1 MKRLHAAAGAAILS
15 LLVFSSTAH
24 SWGLATHAYVDDQ
37 LNKKGGMMN
46 AQEIYGGM
54 ASDLF
59 NHMFTAPFAAD
70 LNMQTHYQFMKVWD
84 QARSTRAKALAYG
97 FVSHNNLW
105 GTDSTAHHGGR
116 TVGLTEGYVIA
127 KAKALGDRAPL
138 PPQLGI
144 PPELA
149 PELYHAIVE
158 AGVDI
163 LITRAD
169 PMIGQ
174 KMIDAALY
182 RSRSFPYLL
191 IRAYAADLSSYF
203 GTPVAAARAIR
214 TAESAFRKNVVLYG
228 FALMQDD
235 VTSVGLIAEQMA
247 ETAEAYLAAKG
258 IPLPPK
264 EQVEQLLLYYLRT
277 AMLLCEPDYLQEIT
291 ATLKYV
297 DQQLIMY
304 GITH

>member
-1 MKRLHAAAGAAILS
+1 MLS

-24 SWGLATHAYVDDQ
+24 SWGLATHAYLDDQ
-37 LNKKGGMMN
+37 LNRKGGLMN

-54 ASDLF
+54 APDLF
-59 NHMFTAPFAAD
+59 NYMFTSPYASD
-70 LNMQTHYQFMKVWD
+70 LYMQTHYQFMKVWD
-84 QARSTRAKALAYG
+84 LARSMRAKALSYG

-105 GTDSTAHHGGR
+105 GADSTAHHAGR

-127 KAKALGDRAPL
+127 KAKALGNMAPL

-144 PPELA
+144 PPELTLT
-149 PELYHAIVE
+149 LYHAIVE

-163 LITRAD
+163 LVTQAD
-169 PMIGQ
+169 PLIGQ

-191 IRAYAADLSSYF
+191 VRAYAADFSPYF
-203 GTPVAAARAIR
+203 GNPGAAARAIR
-214 TAESAFRKNVVLYG
+214 SAESAFRKNVILYG
-228 FALMQDD
+228 YALVQDD
-235 VTSVGLIAEQMA
+235 MTSVQLVAEQMA
-247 ETAEAYLAAKG
+247 ETAEEYLAAQG

-264 EQVEQLLLYYLRT
+264 EQLEQLLQYYLRT
-277 AMLLCEPDYLQEIT
+277 AMLLCEPDYRQEIT
-291 ATLKYV
+291 ATREYV

>member
-1 MKRLHAAAGAAILS
+1 MLS
-15 LLVFSSTAH
+15 LLLFSSTAH
-24 SWGLATHAYVDDQ
+24 SWGLATHAYLDDQ
-37 LNKKGGMMN
+37 LNRKTGLMN

-54 ASDLF
+54 APDLF
-59 NHMFTAPFAAD
+59 NYMFTAPFASD
-70 LNMQTHYQFMKVWD
+70 LYMQTHYQFMKVSD

-105 GTDSTAHHGGR
+105 GADSTAHHAGR

-127 KAKALGDRAPL
+127 KAKALGDMVPL
-138 PPQLGI
+138 PQQLGI
-144 PPELA
+144 PPEATLK
-149 PELYHAIVE
+149 LYHAIVE

-163 LITRAD
+163 LITQAD
-169 PMIGQ
+169 PLIGQ
-174 KMIDAALY
+174 KMINAALY

-191 IRAYAADLSSYF
+191 VRAYAQDLSSYF
-203 GTPVAAARAIR
+203 GSPGKAARAIR
-214 TAESAFRKNVVLYG
+214 SAESAFRKSVILYG
-228 FALMQDD
+228 YALVQDD
-235 VTSVGLIAEQMA
+235 MTSVQLVAEQMA
-247 ETAEAYLAAKG
+247 ETAEEYLAAQG
-258 IPLPPK
+258 SPLPPK

-291 ATLKYV
+291 ATLEYV